1 MCTYLQLHQGTY
13 YFRRGVPA
21 EMQHLFPTATGKP
34 RSAWRWSLGVKN
46 REEAKRLLPGCAA
59 KTDLWMDQARKA
71 IAAAEREVAAAPTD
85 AQLASSQ
92 ARSDQVLRDNLE
104 AAEFFAGLDSADE
117 ARAELDAD
125 FAQSLELRAARG
137 LEIRRLREAGEN
149 RELIGQLL
157 SGRKLA
163 LLDLFEKYA
172 AIPGR
177 SAKTVAQWR
186 PYIAK
191 LIEFLGD
198 DNALAVTHERLTAWR
213 NCLRDEV
220 KYKGESLSAKTINGS
235 YLGAVAAL
243 FAWAKGDGLIDRNPM
258 LEVTKVQLPK
268 RQRLRGNEFTTEEAK
283 TILRASRDIINSRE
297 GLALRNAKRW
307 VPWLMAYSG
316 ARVNEVTQLRKSDI
330 IERDGIAAMLLTP
343 EAGPIKAKA
352 ARIVPLHRD
361 LIDQGFLAFVAEQPD
376 GPLFYDPA
384 KRRSDSA
391 INRQASRMGSKL
403 AEWVRSLGIEG
414 VKPNHAW
421 RHLFN
426 TLAVRHEIDQRATL
440 ALLGHSS
447 GNVNQQYGS
456 VQIDVLAREL
466 NKLPAFVTAP

>member
-13 YFRRGVPA
+13 YFRRGVPV

-34 RSAWRWSLGVKN
+34 RTAWRWSLGVKN
-46 REEAKRLLPGCAA
+46 RDEAKRLIPALTA
-59 KTDLWMDQARKA
+59 KTNTLMDQARVA
-71 IAAAEREVAAAPTD
+71 IAAAEREVAIAPTD

-92 ARSDQVLRDNLE
+92 AIADQIQRAGQE
-104 AAEFFAGLDSADE
+104 AAEFFARQGGADE

-125 FAQSLELRAARG
+125 FAQTLELRAAKG
-137 LEIRRLREAGEN
+137 LEIRRLREAGED
-149 RELIGQLL
+149 RELVGQMRSERRIGLL
-157 SGRKLA
+157 E
-163 LLDLFEKYA
+163 LFEMYA

-177 SAKTVAQWR
+177 SPKTIAQWR

-191 LIEFLGD
+191 LAAFLDD
-198 DNALAVTHERLTAWR
+198 DNALTVTHGHLIAWR
-213 NCLRDEV
+213 NHLRDV
-220 KYKGESLSAKTINGS
+220 TKNKGKALSAKTINGS
-235 YLGAVAAL
+235 YLGAVGAV
-243 FAWAKGDGLIDRNPM
+243 FAWAKGDNLIDRNPM

-268 RQRLRGNEFTTEEAK
+268 KPKLRGDEFTSDEAK
-283 TILRASRDIINSRE
+283 HILGATRHVSATRE
-297 GLALRNAKRW
+297 GQELLNAKRW

-316 ARVNEVTQLRKSDI
+316 ARVNEITQLRKADI
-330 IERDGIAAMLLTP
+330 FELDGVQAMRLTP
-343 EAGPIKAKA
+343 DAGPIKAKA
-352 ARIVPLHRD
+352 VRVVPFHRD
-361 LIDQGFLAFVAEQPD
+361 LLEQGFLDFVASRPE
-376 GPLFYDPA
+376 GPLFYDPS

-391 INRQASRMGSKL
+391 INRQPNRLGSKL

-426 TLAVRHEIDQRATL
+426 TLAVRHGIDQRATF

-466 NKLPAFVTAP
+466 NKLPAFEIAP

>member
-21 EMQHLFPTATGKP
+21 EMQHLFPTATGMP
-34 RSAWRWSLGVKN
+34 RTAWRWSLGVKN

-71 IAAAEREVAAAPTD
+71 IAAAEREVALAPTD

-92 ARSDQVLRDNLE
+92 ALADQMQRDGLE
-104 AAEFFAGLDSADE
+104 AAEFFARQDSADE
-117 ARAELDAD
+117 ALAELDAD
-125 FAQSLELRAARG
+125 FAQTLELRAAKG
-137 LEIRRLREAGEN
+137 LEIRRHRENEEN
-149 RELIGQLL
+149 RELAGQLL
-157 SGRKLA
+157 AGRKIA
-163 LLDLFEKYA
+163 LLDLFEMYA

-177 SAKTVAQWR
+177 SPKTVAQWR
-186 PYIAK
+186 PYITK
-191 LIEFLGD
+191 LAAFLVD
-198 DNALAVTHERLTAWR
+198 DNALTVTHGQLIAWR
-213 NCLRDEV
+213 NHLRDV
-220 KYKGESLSAKTINGS
+220 TKNKGRPLSAKTINGS
-235 YLGAVAAL
+235 YLGAVGAV
-243 FAWAKGDGLIDRNPM
+243 FAWAKGDDLIARNPM

-268 RQRLRGNEFTTEEAK
+268 KPKLRGDEFTSEEAK
-283 TILRASRDIINSRE
+283 LILRATRHSSETRE
-297 GLALRNAKRW
+297 GLELRNAKRW

-316 ARVNEVTQLRKSDI
+316 ARVNEITQLRQADI
-330 IERDGIAAMLLTP
+330 LELDGVWAMRLTP

-352 ARIVPLHRD
+352 VRIVPFHRD
-361 LIDQGFLAFVAEQPD
+361 LIEQGFLDFVASRPD
-376 GPLFYDPA
+376 GPLFYDPT

-391 INRQASRMGSKL
+391 INRQPNRLGSKL
-403 AEWVRSLGIEG
+403 AEWVRSLGVEG

-426 TLAVRHEIDQRATL
+426 TLAVRHELDQRATF

-466 NKLPAFVTAP
+466 NKLPPFEIAL